1 MFPGGIVLTGGGALL
16 RGFAEMVQQVTDL
29 PARVAAPQGVSGMND
44 EIQGPDHATVVGLL
58 RWAARSGGLSP
69 ARRRVAGTAT
79 STSSAAPNP
88 SHDPLPGPA
97 GEPVGERLGRWLRE
111 LF

>member
-1 MFPGGIVLTGGGALL
+1 
-16 RGFAEMVQQVTDL
+16 MVQQVTNL

-58 RWAARSGGLSP
+58 RWGARSRG
-69 ARRRVAGTAT
+69 RVAR
-79 STSSAAPNP
+79 P
-88 SHDPLPGPA
+88 SNGVNGHTPT
-97 GEPVGERLGRWLRE
+97 GEPVGERFGRWLRE